1 MLTIPVPE
9 PAPENIST
17 NGDLLTLLL
26 DYRDALRTCNTNLA
40 AIGAT
45 YGIK

>member
-9 PAPENIST
+9 PSAQNITT
-17 NGDLLTLLL
+17 NGDLLNLLL
-26 DYRDALRTCNTNLA
+26 DYRDALRTCNANLA

-45 YGIK
+45 YGNK

>member
-17 NGDLLTLLL
+17 NGDLLNLLL
-26 DYRDALRTCNTNLA
+26 DYRDALQTCNANLA
-40 AIGAT
+40 AIGAS
-45 YGIK
+45 YGNK